1 MAGYQVIMSDKTLDK
16 INTYKEAWSTAG
28 NKLKN
33 ALKGKDLTMISI
45 QDFIDVLLNTKK
57 PKIFAESKNSVEGKW
72 NQEELGILGD
82 INITAKVNIY
92 DNGIWDPNKGII

>member
-1 MAGYQVIMSDKTLDK
+1 
-16 INTYKEAWSTAG
+16 
-28 NKLKN
+28 
-33 ALKGKDLTMISI
+33 MISI

-92 DNGIWDPNKGII
+92 DNGI